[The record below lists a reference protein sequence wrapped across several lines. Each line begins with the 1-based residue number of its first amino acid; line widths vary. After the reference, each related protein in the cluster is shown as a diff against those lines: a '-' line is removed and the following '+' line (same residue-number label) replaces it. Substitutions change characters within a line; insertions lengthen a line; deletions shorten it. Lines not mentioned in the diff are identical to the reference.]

1 MLGRDS
7 YYTVIILQIYKYFIK
22 TIWNIYFFFKTFSIF
37 VANKSK
43 ESFTRGI
50 FCKIKY

>member
-22 TIWNIYFFFKTFSIF
+22 TIYNIYFFSKLSLYLLQINPKKVLHGVSF
-37 VANKSK
+37 VK
-43 ESFTRGI
+43 
-50 FCKIKY
+50 